1 MKINLFDEN
10 KRKIVYDILNIF
22 YDASEIEF
30 GENGDIKILED
41 KIIFKDLSYTY
52 NDNYD
57 LKATLY
63 SILVKETGYE
73 SPWGMLTGSKPSK
86 LLQKYR
92 ADELKE
98 KYFISDDKLALLI
111 DVKNEQDK
119 LSFDENNYNLYIN
132 IPFCP
137 TRCSYC
143 SYPTL
148 IGARHDRASYIDTLC
163 QELDMIALPRHLASI
178 YIGGGTPSYLSHKD
192 LERLLAKVKERFSSF
207 EYIFEAGRE
216 DTLDY
221 EKLEL
226 LKDYGVT
233 GISLNPQTFNESV
246 VRSVGR
252 SYDFD
257 HFLKMYEKSLDLGFV
272 INMDFIVGLVGEDAK
287 SFAKNFQILEKLG
300 PDNIT
305 FHALASKVGSKYREN
320 NKMGSVKDA
329 LIISEAI
336 KHFTEKNSYK
346 PYYLYRQKNI
356 ISNLENVGYQKNN
369 TAQHYNIAINEELE
383 NIVGLGMNANSKL
396 MDGEKYRNPRN
407 LRDYLDNID
416 RIVEEKNLIIRD
428 YKNTRKI

>member
-1 MKINLFDEN
+1 MKINLLDKN

-22 YDASEIEF
+22 YDHSNIEF
-30 GENGDIKILED
+30 VEEGDIDIFDDEIVFED
-41 KIIFKDLSYTY
+41 RSYHY
-52 NDNYD
+52 EDNYQ
-57 LKATLY
+57 LKSTLY
-63 SILVKETGYE
+63 NILVKETGYE

-86 LLQKYR
+86 LLQKYSP
-92 ADELKE
+92 DELKE
-98 KYFISDDKLALLI
+98 KYFISDDKLGLLI

-119 LSFDENNYNLYIN
+119 LSFDKNNYNLYIN

-257 HFLKMYEKSLDLGFV
+257 HFLKMYEKALDLGFV

-336 KHFTEKNSYK
+336 KNFTENNSYK

-356 ISNLENVGYQKNN
+356 ISNLENVGYQKNDK
-369 TAQHYNIAINEELE
+369 AQHYNIAINEELE

-396 MDGEKYRNPRN
+396 TNGVKYRNPRN
-407 LRDYLDNID
+407 LRDYLDNITKV
-416 RIVEEKNLIIRD
+416 IEEKNTIL
-428 YKNTRKI
+428 KTS